1 MDKNAKERLNQ
12 YGHIDG
18 SLELY
23 LGAAYS
29 LIALGFLATL
39 IPQDAL
45 NTVVRA
51 LPFLVMLMFLGV
63 LWFKWRVTYPR
74 TGVVI
79 PRRPSSYTVALFAG
93 SFLLSALSSIT
104 PSDAYIFNG
113 GLPLFFG
120 TVFSVTL
127 LLAGQGLKRFYG
139 YAAVALLSGVVAT
152 TTRLEPELGA
162 LAVSLVTGS
171 ALLISGSRVLRR
183 YLVHHRPSRDDA

>member
-1 MDKNAKERLNQ
+1 MDKNVKERLNQ

-29 LIALGFLATL
+29 LIALGFLAPL
-39 IPQDAL
+39 LPQDAL
-45 NTVVRA
+45 NTIVTA
-51 LPFLVMLMFLGV
+51 LPFLLMLMFLGV
-63 LWFKWRVTYPR
+63 LWFKWRVTYPH
-74 TGVVI
+74 TGI
-79 PRRPSSYTVALFAG
+79 AFPRRPSSYTVALLVG
-93 SFLLSALSSIT
+93 SLLFSALPSVV
-104 PSDAYIFNG
+104 PSDAYIFSG

-120 TVFSVTL
+120 AVFAVTL

-152 TTRLEPELGA
+152 TMRLEPELGA